1 MINTSHPDQRL
12 RQFVTSLIIS
22 AVVVGVLVGN
32 AYIETNMGYPAI
44 LGPVIKP
51 LFWIGLVAAIPPGS
65 GFWILDKLGLA
76 WELRGRESFIQ
87 ANPELW
93 LYCVAFYTV
102 VIYLIRRAWSRWHFR
117 RKQ

>member
-1 MINTSHPDQRL
+1 M
-12 RQFVTSLIIS
+12 TSLLIS

-32 AYIETNMGYPAI
+32 AYIETNIGYPAI

-51 LFWIGLVAAIPPGS
+51 LFWIGLVAAIPPGT
-65 GFWILDKLGLA
+65 GFWALDKLGLA

-93 LYCVAFYTV
+93 LYCVVFYTLL
-102 VIYLIRRAWSRWHFR
+102 IYSIRRLWNRRQFR
-117 RKQ
+117 RKCGQ